1 MKSFTRA
8 WKPKVTIIKEA
19 MNLKTHDFDEFIG
32 SLIAHKGMIKKL
44 EVEDSSIKKRYFNSK
59 IHEW

>member
-1 MKSFTRA
+1 
-8 WKPKVTIIKEA
+8 
-19 MNLKTHDFDEFIG
+19 
-32 SLIAHKGMIKKL
+32 MINKL

>member
-1 MKSFTRA
+1 
-8 WKPKVTIIKEA
+8 

-59 IHEW
+59 IHE

>member
-1 MKSFTRA
+1 
-8 WKPKVTIIKEA
+8 
-19 MNLKTHDFDEFIG
+19 
-32 SLIAHKGMIKKL
+32 MIKKL